1 MSTPTVTFD
10 AIAEHI
16 AQVLQVPREQLKPD
30 VLISDLGTDSLDLV
44 EMAIDLQEEFDVI
57 MTPPD
62 FAAARTPGD
71 LATLLHA
78 RQCPACRASPPAGPA
93 RTRSAV
99 SSEWSRPRSPSRP

>member
-16 AQVLQVPREQLKPD
+16 AQVLQVPREQLRPD

-57 MTPPD
+57 ITQDD
-62 FAAARTPGD
+62 FAAVRTLGD
-71 LATLLHA
+71 LESLLRA
-78 RQCPACRASPPAGPA
+78 RQ
-93 RTRSAV
+93 
-99 SSEWSRPRSPSRP
+99 